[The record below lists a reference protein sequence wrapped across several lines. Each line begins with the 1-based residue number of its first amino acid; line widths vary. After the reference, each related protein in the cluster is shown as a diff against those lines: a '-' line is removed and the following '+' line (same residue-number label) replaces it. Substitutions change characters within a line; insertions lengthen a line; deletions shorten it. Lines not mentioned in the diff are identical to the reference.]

1 MWPIRAAALEFHAAA
16 GYTICVVISSIRE
29 LNRAVPFKPYK
40 IQMVSGESFIVPHP
54 DFVSVAPKGSLVVFI
69 DEDDCPHH
77 LSSLLIES
85 VSPYNGH
92 RPRKSGKRR

>member
-1 MWPIRAAALEFHAAA
+1 MV
-16 GYTICVVISSIRE
+16 TTSIRE
-29 LNRAVPFKPYK
+29 LNHAVPFKPYK

-54 DFVSVAPKGSLVVFI
+54 DFIFVSPKGSLVVFI
-69 DEDDCPHH
+69 DADDCPHH

-92 RPRKSGKRR
+92 RARKSGKRR